1 MGEWIAARIFDIELG
16 TAANAAWY
24 DGALI
29 VD

>member
-1 MGEWIAARIFDIELG
+1 MGEWIAARIFDIELE